1 MRHVCWHVEAPD
13 RLSGGCVRPTSQ
25 IERDMFAN
33 ACKSIHE
40 TLYGFVGTSV
50 VGPNLVNASNGT
62 AFMIAPGVLVTAA
75 HMLHVEND
83 STKPVHTLL
92 EVIRSLDIGQKMEN
106 AELIAADTAR
116 DVALLRIHNPRSK
129 TFVTLKAAPIPSG
142 TSCGSLGFPLA
153 QVVFGPTG
161 KMFNLVER
169 FQGANISAFHEMAL
183 SDQERYWFYETDALM
198 YGGSSG
204 CPGFLENGHVFAM
217 HVRSAM
223 EPTSQQQEA
232 TTGTQNLGTN
242 QGGTRLAIAMWVPA
256 RDIIGFAKSNGI
268 KVKAD

>member
-1 MRHVCWHVEAPD
+1 
-13 RLSGGCVRPTSQ
+13 
-25 IERDMFAN
+25 MFAN

-75 HMLHVEND
+75 HMLRVEND

-142 TSCGSLGFPLA
+142 TGCGSLGFPLA
-153 QVVFGPTG
+153 QVAFGPTG

-169 FQGANISAFHEMAL
+169 FQGANISAFTKWPFQTRKGTGFTKLTLLCMA
-183 SDQERYWFYETDALM
+183 
-198 YGGSSG
+198 G
-204 CPGFLENGHVFAM
+204 
-217 HVRSAM
+217 
-223 EPTSQQQEA
+223 
-232 TTGTQNLGTN
+232 
-242 QGGTRLAIAMWVPA
+242 
-256 RDIIGFAKSNGI
+256 
-268 KVKAD
+268 